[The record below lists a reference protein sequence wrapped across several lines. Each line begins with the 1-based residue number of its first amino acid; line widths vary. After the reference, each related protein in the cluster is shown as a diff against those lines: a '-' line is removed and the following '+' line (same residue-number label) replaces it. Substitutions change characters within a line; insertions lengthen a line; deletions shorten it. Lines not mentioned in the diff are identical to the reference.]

1 MANIIFFP
9 FIVIVVK
16 CIKNIANNFFRC
28 NLSDSHKYINMAVFF
43 NMFPHPGAKNTLNV
57 ILFLKMQKTVSLTH
71 FQKPCKLYA

>member
-43 NMFPHPGAKNTLNV
+43 NMFPHPVRKKYIKCNLVFKNAENRKSNTFSKTL
-57 ILFLKMQKTVSLTH
+57 
-71 FQKPCKLYA
+71 